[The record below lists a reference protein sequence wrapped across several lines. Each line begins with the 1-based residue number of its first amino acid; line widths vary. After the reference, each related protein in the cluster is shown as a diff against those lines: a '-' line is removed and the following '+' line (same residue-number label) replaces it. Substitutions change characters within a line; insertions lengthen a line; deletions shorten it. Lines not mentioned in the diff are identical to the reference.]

1 MKFKRSLISEHGSN
15 DNGPVEPDKWS
26 LANDRVQLDATFQMN
41 VTKVLIERKIF
52 RES

>member
-1 MKFKRSLISEHGSN
+1 MVRRTP
-15 DNGPVEPDKWS
+15 GPVEPDKIWS
-26 LANDRVQLDATFQMN
+26 LANDRVQLEATFEMN

>member
-1 MKFKRSLISEHGSN
+1 MARTTT
-15 DNGPVEPDKWS
+15 GPVEPDKWS
-26 LANDRVQLDATFQMN
+26 LANDRVQLEAIFKMN